1 MSAEFSLWSEN
12 QSAEILHENAAS
24 DVVTSPGQADFEIGS
39 KGDGLAWL
47 AFIGCP
53 GVQQLRSW
61 TAKTWEQALT
71 THFLEALLGLAQL

>member
-1 MSAEFSLWSEN
+1 VEFSLWSEN
-12 QSAEILHENAAS
+12 QSAEIRDENGAA

-47 AFIGCP
+47 AFVRCRGL
-53 GVQQLRSW
+53 QQLRSW

-71 THFLEALLGLAQL
+71 RHFLEALLSLSQL